1 MVLEINHKC
10 VRSNPIII
18 FPCSANQN
26 LQNLLTAEQIANGL
40 QVIQAICELKNTN
53 FRYLYWKFSSATVQ
67 VTYNF
72 QNSWFLFFLKK
83 SELMFFR
90 GKNLLSSPAMN
101 QRSLM
106 PSKNMHAWRF
116 LRKHCTQESCTKT
129 IGITVTNQWMHECS
143 LFLTHLTAWAKLL
156 TFGALPSNSTE
167 LKQTPEVKH
176 CTLNAIYL

>member
-1 MVLEINHKC
+1 MQTRICKICWQQSRLQMDC
-10 VRSNPIII
+10 RLYRL
-18 FPCSANQN
+18 SANWKTLISDTCIGN
-26 LQNLLTAEQIANGL
+26 FPALQYKWPT
-40 QVIQAICELKNTN
+40 T
-53 FRYLYWKFSSATVQ
+53 FRTRDF
-67 VTYNF
+67 
-72 QNSWFLFFLKK
+72 FFLKKK